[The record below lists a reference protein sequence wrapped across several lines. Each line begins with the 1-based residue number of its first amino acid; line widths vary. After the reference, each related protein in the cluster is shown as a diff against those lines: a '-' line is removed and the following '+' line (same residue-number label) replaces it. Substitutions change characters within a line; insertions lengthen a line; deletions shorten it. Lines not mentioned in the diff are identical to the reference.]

1 MKIVGALVERARAG
15 HEIPSRHYNPYLM
28 RATEFDGLLLT
39 PAEIQARGAQSIF
52 DCPSECPSESLNG
65 SGNVFRPLVV
75 EVGSYMGKNLIEMA
89 TQFPAMDFLGLDIT
103 YKRTVKT
110 AQKIRLAG
118 LGNAKVA
125 ICDARPFFKELQSQT
140 LTGICVFF
148 PDPWPKLRQSK
159 NRLWQSE
166 FFEQASRSLVPGGF
180 LWIKTDSKSYF
191 EQAIEQSSEWFVPST
206 APQQGT
212 LVSHAVPELFAGQDF
227 VTVFE
232 ELFRRKGQPVW
243 STVLIRKNEKVS

>member
-39 PAEIQARGAQSIF
+39 PAEILARGTQSIF
-52 DCPSECPSESLNG
+52 DG
-65 SGNVFRPLVV
+65 SGQGKRPLVV

-89 TQFPAMDFLGLDIT
+89 TRFSAMDFLGLDIT

-110 AQKIRLAG
+110 AQKIRVAG
-118 LGNAKVA
+118 LNNAKVA
-125 ICDARPFFKELQSQT
+125 ICDARPFFKEIQSQT

-159 NRLWQSE
+159 NRLWQAE
-166 FFEQASRSLVPGGF
+166 FFEQASRSLLPGGF

-191 EQAIEQSSEWFVPST
+191 EQAIEQSSEWFVPSA
-206 APQQGT
+206 APKEGT
-212 LVSHAVPELFAGQDF
+212 LLSNAIPELFEGQDF

-243 STVLIRKNEKVS
+243 STVLIRKNEKLS

>member
-15 HEIPSRHYNPYLM
+15 HDIPSRHYNPYLM

-39 PAEIQARGAQSIF
+39 PAEILARGAQSIF
-52 DCPSECPSESLNG
+52 ECPSEGLSG
-65 SGNVFRPLVV
+65 SGQGNRPLVV

-89 TQFPAMDFLGLDIT
+89 ARFSAMDFLGLDIT

-110 AQKIRLAG
+110 AQKIRAAG
-118 LGNAKVA
+118 LNNAKVA
-125 ICDARPFFKELQSQT
+125 ICDARPFFKDIQSQT

-159 NRLWQSE
+159 NRLWQTE
-166 FFEQASRSLVPGGF
+166 FFEQASRSLQPGGF

-191 EQAIEQSSEWFVPST
+191 EQAIEQSSEWFVPT
-206 APQQGT
+206 VARQQAT
-212 LVSHAVPELFAGQDF
+212 LLSNAIPELFEGQDF

-243 STVLIRKNEKVS
+243 SAVLIHKNEKLS

>member
-1 MKIVGALVERARAG
+1 MRIIGALVERARAG
-15 HEIPSRHYNPYLM
+15 QEIPSRHYNPYLM

-39 PAEIQARGAQSIF
+39 PAEILARGAQAIF
-52 DCPSECPSESLNG
+52 NCPSESPAR
-65 SGNVFRPLVV
+65 SGQSFRPLVV

-89 TQFPAMDFLGLDIT
+89 ERFPAMDFLGLDIT

-118 LGNAKVA
+118 LNNAKVA
-125 ICDARPFFKELQSQT
+125 ICDARPFFKEIQSQT

-159 NRLWQSE
+159 NRLWQSD

-191 EQAIEQSSEWFVPST
+191 EQAMEQSSEWFVPSIGSV
-206 APQQGT
+206 PQDGT
-212 LVSHAVPELFAGQDF
+212 VVSNAVPELFDGQDF

-232 ELFRRKGQPVW
+232 ELFRRKGQPVC
-243 STVLIRKNEKVS
+243 STVLIRKNEKLS

>member
-15 HEIPSRHYNPYLM
+15 HVIPRRHYNPYLM
-28 RATEFDGLLLT
+28 RATEVDGLLLT
-39 PAEIQARGAQSIF
+39 PAEILARGAQSIF
-52 DCPSECPSESLNG
+52 DCPSESPGRSDQGRS
-65 SGNVFRPLVV
+65 PLVV

-89 TQFPAMDFLGLDIT
+89 ERFPAMDFLGLDIT

-110 AQKIRLAG
+110 AQKIRVAG
-118 LGNAKVA
+118 LKNAKVA
-125 ICDARPFFKELQSQT
+125 ICDARPFFKEIQSQT

-159 NRLWQSE
+159 NRLWQSD

-191 EQAIEQSSEWFVPST
+191 EQAMEQSSEWFVPSF
-206 APQQGT
+206 APQDGT
-212 LVSHAVPELFAGQDF
+212 LVSNAVPELFEGQDF

-243 STVLIRKNEKVS
+243 STVLIRKNEKLS